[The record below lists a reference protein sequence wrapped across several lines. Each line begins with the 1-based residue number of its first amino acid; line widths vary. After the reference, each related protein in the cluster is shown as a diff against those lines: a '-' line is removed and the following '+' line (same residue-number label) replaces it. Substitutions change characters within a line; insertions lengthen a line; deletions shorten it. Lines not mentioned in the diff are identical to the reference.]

1 MRVNPI
7 LFGALVLVLFAGTL
21 GTAMAVGA
29 WQTTGRG
36 AGSGGGGGRS
46 GAASGTES
54 GNASD
59 GGGSSAT
66 GGGTEGG
73 TSSGD
78 IKGWMAIGDVAAA
91 AGIDLPEI
99 LAAFALPADTAP
111 ATALKDLES
120 DVFSVTA
127 LRAWVASH
135 GGPAGAASDEPSA
148 GTPAP

>member
-29 WQTTGRG
+29 WQTTGRQG
-36 AGSGGGGGRS
+36 AGSGGGS
-46 GAASGTES
+46 GAASGRGSGSAGGTES
-54 GNASD
+54 GSE
-59 GGGSSAT
+59 GSSAI
-66 GGGTEGG
+66 GE
-73 TSSGD
+73 
-78 IKGWMAIGDVAAA
+78 IKGWMAIGDVATA

-99 LAAFALPADTAP
+99 LAAFALPADTSP
-111 ATALKDLES
+111 SSALKDLES

-127 LRAWVASH
+127 LRTWVASRRD
-135 GGPAGAASDEPSA
+135 GAGAASDAPSA